1 MSVLEILGPGRH
13 NLLMAASPS
22 SPGKSET
29 WLLVDA
35 IEALTKAGWDQEKRS
50 QVADLIRE
58 YRFAQNAFQKERILT
73 VIRETGPANKELT
86 EKIYMGK
93 F

>member
-1 MSVLEILGPGRH
+1 MSVLEILRPGRH
-13 NLLMAASPS
+13 NLLMATSPS
-22 SPGKSET
+22 DPGKSET
-29 WLLVDA
+29 WRLVDA
-35 IEALTKAGWDQEKRS
+35 IEELTKSGWNQEKRS

-58 YRFAQNAFQKERILT
+58 HRFAQNAFQKERILT
-73 VIRETGPANKELT
+73 AIRETGNKELT